1 MCNNCR
7 AQPAS
12 IAPSIPVLN
21 ALFEAFHKHHANAMD
36 DDICAV
42 GIGYWYNIGTT
53 YANKIEA
60 HGTSIAYGCC

>member
-1 MCNNCR
+1 
-7 AQPAS
+7 
-12 IAPSIPVLN
+12 LN